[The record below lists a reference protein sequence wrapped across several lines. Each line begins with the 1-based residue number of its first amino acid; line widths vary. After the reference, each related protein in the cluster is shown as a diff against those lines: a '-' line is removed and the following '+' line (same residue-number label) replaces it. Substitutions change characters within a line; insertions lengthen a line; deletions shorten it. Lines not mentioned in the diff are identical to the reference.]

1 MKNRR
6 AFSRFTRGVTHI
18 AVLAYAAAVVVPFIF
33 LFLSSFRDN
42 QEIFSSPLSLPTTW
56 RLENYTRAFQE
67 AGLGSAITVS
77 IIVTVIA
84 LGVTLA
90 LCIPAAYGIARIGSG
105 KPTRTVEGVFASG
118 LLIPSFA
125 VLVPTFFI
133 AIRLQL
139 INEPIFVALLYP
151 ATGLPISVLLLVQF
165 MRAIPRVIDE
175 AAMIDGAS
183 RATILWRLIVP
194 MSMPGI
200 ITVAIF
206 NFINF
211 WNEYIFALVLL
222 GGGTQITAQVALPQL
237 QGERLVE
244 YGVVAAGAV
253 IVMAPVLLL
262 YVLAIKQTR
271 RALTAGAVKE

>member
-6 AFSRFTRGVTHI
+6 AFSRFTRGVTNI